1 MVAKQGFKALMEG
14 DGNVLGGSL
23 KSRTMGLG
31 SNVMPDAPGAE
42 FNRKLSEPGS
52 GKDK

>member
-1 MVAKQGFKALMEG
+1 MDG

-31 SNVMPDAPGAE
+31 SNVMPDAAGAE